1 MHRQLTKQALISLL
15 ASSIAIGA
23 VGQERSSAL
32 ATAPDRNDEPSG
44 WIRVEIAIFA
54 TEETEALNSEVWA
67 HAPERRYPD
76 NRRWLTRYDEIK
88 GLMNEWGEPAV
99 TVNADGSIE
108 VVPEPII
115 VSIQESAIG
124 GDDLAEEREVTTEN
138 AITRFPDA
146 DEGNDAAK
154 NSTPETDELEAFPVL
169 EARSENNANDTG
181 ATNQLMPSAGE
192 AIGLELGNDIEVLSN
207 DVSPTRASDDPQVS
221 MDDVLGGGGAETSDE
236 SADADQIAEGG
247 LAGKADVDVLDD
259 ADIAAMDAVDIFN
272 AGDLTDANAQFGSM
286 TGVFPNNS
294 ALPGSDIN
302 WLDGYAVDE
311 EAPENETIAPEEAP
325 AALPTPYQS
334 LTLQM
339 LKQGLD
345 KLQQQADRTPINAV
359 AWLQAPDDTGA
370 PVVVD
375 AWQQVNS
382 HPLIQGTV
390 ALRRSADTTVNVDI
404 WMNTTGD
411 YLPPRYEALETISA
425 PERVLVIETPAVDS
439 GVSDDV
445 QAPEFIDL
453 RTGLNTDGSVSDTD
467 EEAEP
472 SQLGEQIPNPF
483 RHAIVLSEQRD
494 IREGYVRYI
503 DHPTLQVVAAWRE
516 LSFKEVYELGESQRI
531 RRDIDSLTRTLTA
544 APKTGTM
551 RSLLEEP
558 GSPATSAP

>member
-1 MHRQLTKQALISLL
+1 M
-15 ASSIAIGA
+15 
-23 VGQERSSAL
+23 
-32 ATAPDRNDEPSG
+32 
-44 WIRVEIAIFA
+44 
-54 TEETEALNSEVWA
+54 
-67 HAPERRYPD
+67 
-76 NRRWLTRYDEIK
+76 
-88 GLMNEWGEPAV
+88 
-99 TVNADGSIE
+99 
-108 VVPEPII
+108 
-115 VSIQESAIG
+115 
-124 GDDLAEEREVTTEN
+124 DDL
-138 AITRFPDA
+138 
-146 DEGNDAAK
+146 
-154 NSTPETDELEAFPVL
+154 
-169 EARSENNANDTG
+169 
-181 ATNQLMPSAGE
+181 
-192 AIGLELGNDIEVLSN
+192 
-207 DVSPTRASDDPQVS
+207 
-221 MDDVLGGGGAETSDE
+221 LGGGGAETSDE

-286 TGVFPNNS
+286 NGVFPNNS
-294 ALPGSDIN
+294 ALTGSDIN

-339 LKQGLD
+339 LEQGLD
-345 KLQQQADRTPINAV
+345 KLRQQADRTPINAV

-375 AWQQVNS
+375 AWQQLNS

-472 SQLGEQIPNPF
+472 SQRGEQIPNPF